1 MPLEPTAMHQ
11 PGPGRPGLSF
21 ETYEQAY
28 QALTTPD
35 GAPPSQR
42 QLRKYLG
49 TGNNNT
55 LAKYRRRI
63 TEEQVSDGKPLETGS
78 LDAELLA
85 TVQRLATQIALDEAQ
100 VADDRV
106 DEIRKESEQRVRIA
120 EATMEKRLQDTALLE
135 HRATTAESELTKLR
149 KSMEAADLESN
160 DLKAALRKEIQAL
173 KEQNAALVQS
183 RSDANDTITTH
194 VQELA
199 RRQQIIDKAAT
210 DEKAAEKTSQ
220 ARQTALQIELAESKQ
235 ANATI
240 SEKHASLK
248 TRFEDQ
254 VGQIEKQ
261 NKQYE
266 ALQSRVEQAAEK
278 IEQTSVQLNIAKAA
292 NSELELQV
300 AEISGK
306 LNAEKRIHQTVIEN
320 SDRALADKTLL
331 IDELRSALG
340 KITKGK

>member
-1 MPLEPTAMHQ
+1 MPLDSSVKPQ

-21 ETYEQAY
+21 EAYEQAY
-28 QALTTPD
+28 QALTAPD

-63 TEEQVSDGKPLETGS
+63 AEERVTDGKPLETGS

-85 TVQRLATQIALDEAQ
+85 TVQRLATQIALDESQ

-106 DEIRKESEQRVRIA
+106 NEIRKESEQRVRIA

-135 HRATTAESELTKLR
+135 HRATTAESELIKLR
-149 KSMEAADLESN
+149 ESMDKVELESN
-160 DLKAALRKEIQAL
+160 DLNATLQKKIQAL

-183 RSDANDTITTH
+183 KADAADTIATH

-199 RRQQIIDKAAT
+199 RRQLIIEKAAT
-210 DEKAAEKTSQ
+210 DQKAAEKTSQ
-220 ARQTALQIELAESKQ
+220 KQQTALQSELAESKQ
-235 ANATI
+235 ANATLR
-240 SEKHASLK
+240 EKYASLN

-254 VGQIEKQ
+254 VAQINKQ
-261 NKQYE
+261 NKHYE
-266 ALQSRVEQAAEK
+266 DLQSRFEQAAQK
-278 IEQTSVQLNIAKAA
+278 IEKTSLHLDDATLA
-292 NSELELQV
+292 NGALELQV
-300 AEISGK
+300 AEISGM
-306 LNAEKRIHQTVIEN
+306 LNAEKRIHQTVVEN

-340 KITKGK
+340 KITENK